1 MKAADTIWV
10 FREKGQLISY
20 KFSSK
25 FRIVSI
31 SFWQEYVIVYM
42 EKYAD
47 IMDTCL
53 FPVLY
58 HVLKWMAFQ
67 RLTKMALHVS
77 LN

>member
-1 MKAADTIWV
+1 MQVGDTVLV
-10 FREKGQLISY
+10 FGKKGQLISY
-20 KFSSK
+20 KFSLK

-42 EKYAD
+42 ENYAR
-47 IMDTCL
+47 MGTSL
-53 FPVLY
+53 FPLLY